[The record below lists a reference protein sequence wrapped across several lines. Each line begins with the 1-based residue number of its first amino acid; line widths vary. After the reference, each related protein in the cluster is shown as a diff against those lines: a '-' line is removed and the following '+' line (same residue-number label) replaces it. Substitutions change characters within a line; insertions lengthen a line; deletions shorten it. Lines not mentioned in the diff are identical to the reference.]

1 MPFVPRTVA
10 PQAPQ
15 ALRDLTPQ
23 QSVHMHMQDVR
34 VNALPHTLRS
44 GEELVLT
51 RWHMQRPKLTVSR
64 EQCKVIVAAD
74 GTADLVS
81 CGKGPTLLRQS
92 GAQEWYAVS
101 RSDTCPLADGD
112 QISLDCNDPE
122 AAVFTCEVGILTMVM
137 LAMAILPWLSL
148 LWLNLPWLYFL
159 FLLPETMMPGE
170 QRCAANVHAANV
182 HAANVHAAN
191 VHAANV
197 LRARRRAQLRAKLRI
212 QLRAKL
218 RAVLRATGI
227 RTAGRLR
234 PWCSS

>member
-34 VNALPHTLRS
+34 VDALPHTLRS

-92 GAQEWYAVS
+92 GAQWYAVS

-137 LAMAILPWLSL
+137 LAMAILPWL
-148 LWLNLPWLYFL
+148 
-159 FLLPETMMPGE
+159 TM
-170 QRCAANVHAANV
+170 AI
-182 HAANVHAAN
+182 
-191 VHAANV
+191 
-197 LRARRRAQLRAKLRI
+197 LTLAKLALVILPLLTPGNYDAR
-212 QLRAKL
+212 
-218 RAVLRATGI
+218 
-227 RTAGRLR
+227 
-234 PWCSS
+234 